1 VCVFD
6 RRRGTKAR
14 LLITFHGTRPFYS
27 HPVAPAYGTVVIN
40 NRWLDRGQVNRIGP
54 TYSRLKFVFLLT
66 QPLPSPPSLRS
77 ITSSLGDNVSARFP
91 PLSTIRR
98 RRRFACDSP
107 VRFAGDRVRPFFGR
121 NRFAQPA
128 PHRNETNASAAHA
141 LATLRNSFGRLPAAP
156 VDTSGNSFCNGK
168 TAGYGFNRRAIRF
181 YDGTAL
187 RSFSLVYRSAA
198 LSYHRRF
205 RSPVIPPR
213 RKFPPSRGYLFV
225 RKPPPILV
233 VRPGRRWYLRA
244 HVRAGEA
251 SARKRIENVDT
262 RSTIW
267 RFGRLHASSSPGEPF
282 ARTHAV
288 FYTAHIWSA
297 KKLPPRNIIAI
308 ERAPDR

>member
-1 VCVFD
+1 M
-6 RRRGTKAR
+6 
-14 LLITFHGTRPFYS
+14 
-27 HPVAPAYGTVVIN
+27 
-40 NRWLDRGQVNRIGP
+40 DRGQVNRIGP

-77 ITSSLGDNVSARFP
+77 ITSSLGDNVSARFS

-181 YDGTAL
+181 YDGTAV

-262 RSTIW
+262 QFGDSVDYTLHRARENRSRVHT
-267 RFGRLHASSSPGEPF
+267 RFFIPSTFDPRKNYRRVTLSQLNGLRIANNNLSAPFFAEKMSS
-282 ARTHAV
+282 
-288 FYTAHIWSA
+288 
-297 KKLPPRNIIAI
+297 
-308 ERAPDR
+308 